1 MMTTNPP
8 LRPGREPGALEAH
21 DRSPAGSFS
30 VFATH
35 LEPGFRWLARPGA
48 PLVAF
53 TTRHGGVSTGPY
65 RSLNLGFSSGDK
77 PEAVEE
83 NRRRLRAALG
93 LDEVASL
100 SQVHG
105 DLCLEVAGGGL
116 AGTGDALFTDR
127 SDLALA
133 VGTADCLGVVL
144 WDEERRALAAAHAGW
159 RGIVGGVLEV
169 AATRVKLASPAPLW
183 AAIGPGIRAC
193 CFEVGPEVA
202 ARFPADCV
210 IQGPTL
216 HVDLARAATQR
227 LLAIGVAPDRLL
239 DLGECTSCEEATYFS
254 HRRDRGT
261 TGRHWTVARLLPW
274 DRARAGAS

>member
-1 MMTTNPP
+1 
-8 LRPGREPGALEAH
+8 
-21 DRSPAGSFS
+21 
-30 VFATH
+30 
-35 LEPGFRWLARPGA
+35 
-48 PLVAF
+48 
-53 TTRHGGVSTGPY
+53 VSTGPFH
-65 RSLNLGFSSGDK
+65 SLNLGFSSGDR

-83 NRRRLRAALG
+83 NRRRVQEALG
-93 LDEVASL
+93 LGEVASL

-105 DLCLEVAGGGL
+105 NDCLAVDTGGL
-116 AGTGDALFTDR
+116 AGTGDALFTTR
-127 SDLALA
+127 QDLALA

-144 WDEERRALAAAHAGW
+144 WDQERRVLAVAHAGW
-159 RGIVGGVLEV
+159 RGIVGGVLES
-169 AATRVKLASPAPLW
+169 AAARIAEAFRDAVLF

-210 IQGPTL
+210 HEGERP
-216 HVDLARAATQR
+216 HVDLARAARQR

-261 TGRHWTVARLLPW
+261 TGRHWTVARLAPW
-274 DRARAGAS
+274 KPTLAGAS

>member
-8 LRPGREPGALEAH
+8 SQPEKPGALSAF
-21 DRSPAGSFS
+21 DRSPGRPDS
-30 VFATH
+30 VFSTH
-35 LEPGFRWLARPGA
+35 LEPGFRVLELSGA

-53 TTRHGGVSTGPY
+53 TTRLGGVSAGPF
-65 RSLNLGFSSGDK
+65 RSLNLGFSSGDR

-83 NRRRLRAALG
+83 NRRRLREALG
-93 LDEVASL
+93 PDEVASL

-105 DLCLEVAGGGL
+105 NDCLPAAAGGL
-116 AGTGDALFTDR
+116 AGSGDALFTTR
-127 SDLALA
+127 QDLALA
-133 VGTADCLGVVL
+133 IGTADCLGIVL
-144 WDEERRALAAAHAGW
+144 WDGDRRALAAAHAGW
-159 RGIVGGVLEV
+159 RGIVAGVIESAARRITEAFPDGVLH
-169 AATRVKLASPAPLW
+169 

-202 ARFPADCV
+202 ERFPADCV
-210 IQGPTL
+210 LEGRPIR
-216 HVDLARAATQR
+216 VDLARAARQR

-261 TGRHWTVARLLPW
+261 TGRHWTVARLAPW
-274 DRARAGAS
+274 KRTLTGAS